1 MRQDVNGSI
10 KNNIYTKP
18 MLSKKQI
25 NLKAWI
31 KQKWRT
37 KSGKKSSDTG
47 ERYLPEKAIK
57 AISDAEYKLTSKLK
71 LRTLKKG
78 KQFSKQPKFIAR
90 KVKIF
95 RDEWK
100 IKTNNKNDNYTKP
113 TLRIKLFIEIKA
125 ARSHGTKAGQ
135 WSARKAQYLA
145 KKYKAMGGGYF

>member
-1 MRQDVNGSI
+1 MYSR
-10 KNNIYTKP
+10 
-18 MLSKKQI
+18 KQI
-25 NLKAWI
+25 SLKAWI

-57 AISDAEYKLTSKLK
+57 AISESEYKLTSKLK
-71 LRTLKKG
+71 LKALKKG
-78 KQFSKQPKFIAR
+78 KQFSKQPKFIIN

-100 IKTNNKNDNYTKP
+100 IKTNNKNGNYTKP
-113 TLRIKLFIEIKA
+113 NLRKKLFIEIKA
-125 ARSHGTKAGQ
+125 ANSHGTKAGQ

-145 KKYKAMGGGYF
+145 KKYKAMGGNYF

>member
-1 MRQDVNGSI
+1 MDQK
-10 KNNIYTKP
+10 KNNIYTQWV
-18 MLSKKQI
+18 LSKKQT

-47 ERYLPEKAIK
+47 ERYLPAKAIK
-57 AISDAEYKLTSKLK
+57 AISHAEYKLTSKLK
-71 LRTLKKG
+71 HKALKKG
-78 KQFSKQPKFIAR
+78 KQFSKQPKFIAN

-100 IKTNNKNDNYTKP
+100 IKTNNKNGNYTKP
-113 TLRIKLFIEIKA
+113 NLRKKLFIEIKA
-125 ARSHGTKAGQ
+125 VHSHGTKAGQ

-145 KKYKAMGGGYF
+145 KKYKAMGGDYF

>member
-1 MRQDVNGSI
+1 
-10 KNNIYTKP
+10 

-47 ERYLPEKAIK
+47 ERYLPAKAIK
-57 AISDAEYKLTSKLK
+57 ALSSKEYRLTTKLK
-71 LRTLKKG
+71 RKTMKKG
-78 KQFSKQPKFIAR
+78 KQFSKQPKFIVD
-90 KVKIF
+90 KVRNY

-100 IKTNNKNDNYTKP
+100 IDIKNNDGKYTKP
-113 TLRIKLFIEIKA
+113 NLRKKLFKEIKKA
-125 ARSHGTKAGQ
+125 NTHGTKAGQ

-145 KKYKAMGGGYF
+145 KKYKAMGGGYY

>member
-1 MRQDVNGSI
+1 
-10 KNNIYTKP
+10 

-57 AISDAEYKLTSKLK
+57 ALSSKEYRLTTKLK
-71 LRTLKKG
+71 RKTMKKG
-78 KQFSKQPKFIAR
+78 KQFSKQPKFIVD
-90 KVKIF
+90 KVRNY

-100 IKTNNKNDNYTKP
+100 IDIKNNDGKYTKP
-113 TLRIKLFIEIKA
+113 NLRKKLFKEIKKA
-125 ARSHGTKAGQ
+125 NTHGTKAEQ

-145 KKYKAMGGGYF
+145 KKYKAMGGGYY